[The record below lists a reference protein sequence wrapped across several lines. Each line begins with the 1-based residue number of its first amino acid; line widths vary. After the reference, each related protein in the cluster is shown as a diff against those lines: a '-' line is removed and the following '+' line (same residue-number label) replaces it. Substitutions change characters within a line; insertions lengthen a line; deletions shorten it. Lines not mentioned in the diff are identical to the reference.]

1 MSDQRLTK
9 PQGKEDDARLLHA
22 AARER
27 LAVAAA
33 DLALPERLRLSDW
46 QRTTVSGLYAKLVR
60 SIEDE
65 LRVSLLQTGAIQAHE
80 GLAAALSSAQVSI
93 AGPVLERSA
102 AQPDRGL
109 VSALIRRSEEHRRA
123 RGRSA
128 GEMPILIEL
137 IRGRDAPLAEHA
149 MAILIA
155 QSRRFDSFSEPVAAR
170 TELPAELEHRLVWRV
185 SAALRHYMIAAHA
198 FDPVAADRAIVAAAE
213 RLLAAYDEGDALEAR
228 AMRLAKRLHE
238 TSGLDDI
245 FIERALLEGSLPL
258 FLAGLAVRASLSH
271 ASAWEII
278 SDPMARGPVFLLKAG
293 GIERVH
299 AVSIL
304 LTLAASEEE
313 VPSQVDLFDVTH
325 ASAAIEALRL
335 WQVNP
340 GYREAIAELSE

>member
-1 MSDQRLTK
+1 MSDQRLTR
-9 PQGKEDDARLLHA
+9 PQAKEDDARLLHA

-46 QRTTVSGLYAKLVR
+46 QRTTVSALHAKLVR
-60 SIEDE
+60 TVEDE
-65 LRVSLLQTGAIQAHE
+65 LRANLVQSGAVQSRAE
-80 GLAAALSSAQVSI
+80 LAAAFSSAQVSI

-109 VSALIRRSEEHRRA
+109 VSALVRRTEEHRRA
-123 RGRSA
+123 RGRAA
-128 GEMPILIEL
+128 GEMPILVEFIKD
-137 IRGRDAPLAEHA
+137 RDPQVAEHA

-155 QSRRFDSFSEPVAAR
+155 QSRRFDSFSEPAAAQ
-170 TELPAELEHRLVWRV
+170 TELSAELEHRLVWRV
-185 SAALRHYMIAAHA
+185 AAALRQYMISGRG
-198 FDPVAADRAIVAAAE
+198 FDPIEADWAIVGAAE

-238 TSGLDDI
+238 TDRLTDSL
-245 FIERALLEGSLPL
+245 IERSLSEGSLPL

-271 ASAWEII
+271 SSCWEII
-278 SDPMARGPVFLLKAG
+278 FDPSARGSVFLLKAA
-293 GIERVH
+293 GIERAE

-304 LTLAASEEE
+304 LSLAASEED
-313 VPSQVDLFDVTH
+313 VPSQVDLFDVTGPET
-325 ASAAIEALRL
+325 ASDSLRL

-340 GYREAIAELSE
+340 GYREAIAELAA